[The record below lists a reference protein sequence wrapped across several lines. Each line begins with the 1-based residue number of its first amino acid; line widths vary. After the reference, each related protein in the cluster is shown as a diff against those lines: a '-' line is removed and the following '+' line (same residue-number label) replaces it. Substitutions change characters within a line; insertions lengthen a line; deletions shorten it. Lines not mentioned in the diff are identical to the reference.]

1 MLDFFPLLCI
11 NLKEV
16 SLKILG
22 CHDDT
27 WLHLNLTFLKLE
39 LTHAFFL
46 GKCLSSVCSVQLLSR
61 VQLCDPMDCRTPG
74 SLSITNSGEFTQTHV
89 H

>member
-39 LTHAFFL
+39 LTNAFFL
-46 GKCLSSVCSVQLLSR
+46 GKCLSSVCSVQLFSR